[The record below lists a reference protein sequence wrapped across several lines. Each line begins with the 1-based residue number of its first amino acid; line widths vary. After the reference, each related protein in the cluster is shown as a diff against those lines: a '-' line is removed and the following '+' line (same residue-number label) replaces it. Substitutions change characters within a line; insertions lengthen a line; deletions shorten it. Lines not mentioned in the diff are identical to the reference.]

1 MRSFTIFCLCYFWG
15 INGYGQSSIDSV
27 IMTYLRTVP
36 GIPTPF
42 LEITKEKGRI
52 SRSANFFIEVT
63 DSLRHQDIILKSFIF
78 GPSASHARKYF
89 LLQINSNGILTNKI
103 VDSPNLEDGIVC
115 LLSYLRAMDLSDA
128 EKSVL
133 VRELTYAYH

>member
-1 MRSFTIFCLCYFWG
+1 MRSFAIICLCCFWG
-15 INGYGQSSIDSV
+15 IYGFGQSSIDSV

-42 LEITKEKGRI
+42 LEITKEEGKI

-78 GPSASHARKYF
+78 GPSVSHARKYF
-89 LLQINSNGILTNKI
+89 LLEINSKGILKNKI
-103 VDSPNLEDGIVC
+103 VDSPNLEDGIMC
-115 LLSYLRAMDLSDA
+115 LLSFMRKMDLSDA
-128 EKSVL
+128 EKSVF